1 MAFYDWN
8 GDGKNDLT
16 DDITEHNIYR
26 NCVVN
31 GNNRREPRFKPLV
44 NMFWTVF
51 LINCA
56 AACLNELFAANILR
70 TYLLFQFGFK
80 IEFKA

>member
-1 MAFYDWN
+1 MEFY
-8 GDGKNDLT
+8 GGSEDGKNDLT

-26 NCVVN
+26 NCIVN

-44 NMFWTVF
+44 NMFCTVF

-56 AACLNELFAANILR
+56 AACLNGLFAANILR
-70 TYLLFQFGFK
+70 TYLLFSVWV
-80 IEFKA
+80 